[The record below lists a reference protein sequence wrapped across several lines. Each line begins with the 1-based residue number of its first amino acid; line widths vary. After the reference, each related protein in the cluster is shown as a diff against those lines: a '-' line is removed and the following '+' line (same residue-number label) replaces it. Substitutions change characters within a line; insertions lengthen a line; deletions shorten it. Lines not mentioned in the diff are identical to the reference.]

1 MDNLYPQA
9 TIDLINDTAIV
20 AFNDAQDAG
29 LADYQGKA
37 EFLSV
42 AGLAFDRA
50 ARFADPNA
58 RRPEFL
64 G

>member
-9 TIDLINDTAIV
+9 TIDLINDTAIA

-37 EFLSV
+37 EFLCA

-50 ARFADPNA
+50 ALVADA
-58 RRPEFL
+58 QAQRPEFL

>member
-1 MDNLYPQA
+1 MDNLFS
-9 TIDLINDTAIV
+9 TGTTELLNDTAIA
-20 AFNDAQDAG
+20 AFNDARDAG
-29 LADYQGKA
+29 LPEYQGKA
-37 EFLSV
+37 GFLCA

-50 ARFADPNA
+50 ARFDDPHA

>member
-1 MDNLYPQA
+1 MDNLFSTGTA
-9 TIDLINDTAIV
+9 ELLNDTAIA
-20 AFNDAQDAG
+20 AFNDAREAA
-29 LADYQGKA
+29 LPDYQGKA
-37 EFLSV
+37 EFMNA

-50 ARFADPNA
+50 IRFADPHA